1 MIDLEVIGHS
11 GGIKASA
18 LVVDRTGYVYL
29 EHCTYYG
36 YGKREVRR
44 LFKDY
49 VKDKNCR
56 IVRYA

>member
-1 MIDLEVIGHS
+1 MIDLHVIRHS
-11 GGIKASA
+11 GGIEASA
-18 LVVDRTGYVYL
+18 LVVDSTGYVYL
-29 EHCTYYG
+29 EHCIFYG

-49 VKDKNCR
+49 VKGKNCR

>member
-1 MIDLEVIGHS
+1 MIELSIARGS
-11 GGIKASA
+11 GAITAHA

-49 VKDKNCR
+49 VKGNGCR
-56 IVRYA
+56 IVGRA